1 MNFYFFKLSNHL
13 KNLYKKMI
21 YMPKPTPMLAQYHDM
36 KKRYP
41 DCIIAFRMGD
51 FYEMFFEDAKISSEV
66 LNITLTKRG
75 TNYDGKPIPLAG
87 IPHHAFEPYFAKL
100 IKAGYKVAVA
110 EQIEDPKKAKGLVK
124 RDVIR
129 VITPGTILSSGTLE
143 EKHNNYLAAVCK
155 KDRQMGLAITDIS
168 TGEFLVSQLSSHEEF
183 INDISRYEP
192 KEIIVDETLFSD
204 NKFYNSLRNISQSVR
219 ISSYPTQHFMLYKA
233 EETLKAH
240 LDVASIEG
248 FGIAEYPVAVSSAGA
263 LMAYLKETQM
273 TTLSHI
279 NSIRLHRNT
288 EYMTI
293 DPITLKNLE
302 LTRNIRENT
311 ARGTLIDIIDETV
324 TAIGSRML
332 IRRLLKPL
340 LNPEKINMR
349 LDAVE
354 ELVCEYLTRE
364 NIRDSLKE
372 TYDIERIISRIAY
385 ATANA
390 RDLLALKKTL
400 ALIPTLKKHLD
411 KTESSEL
418 KKIKDMDNM
427 KELHDRIDAAIS
439 EDPPLST
446 REGKMIKTGH
456 NKELDELRYLSG
468 NAKEWLT
475 IYEKQEKL
483 KTGIKALKV
492 RFNKVFGYFIE
503 VSRANLHLVPDTYI
517 RKQTTV
523 NSERFITE
531 DLKEKESQILG
542 AEEKIVAIEYDIF
555 TKLTQDIS
563 KHITG
568 VQHAAK
574 NIALLDFYTSL
585 AHIAHENNYIRPRI
599 DTTGV
604 IDIKDAR
611 HPVVEKMTDSYIT
624 NDIYLDT
631 EKNRLMIITGPNMAG
646 KSTYMRSVALLVLLA
661 QVGCFVPAKSAKISV
676 VDRIF
681 TRIGAYDDLTMGQST
696 FMIEMNETA
705 NILNNATDKS
715 LIILD
720 EIGRGTSTFDGLSIA
735 WSCAEYI
742 HEAIGAKTLFATHFH
757 QLNVLE
763 DEMHGVK
770 NYHMTAKEEGDT
782 IIFLRKLVE
791 GGTDKSYGIQVA
803 KLSGLPK
810 EVIERAK
817 NIQTGLEKEDFK
829 MIKKYKLH
837 PVEQKKLEK
846 EIKKDKADKTNTK
859 KEKEKSKK
867 DMRIKENQKEKEN
880 RNDIQKT
887 LF

>member
-1 MNFYFFKLSNHL
+1 
-13 KNLYKKMI
+13 
-21 YMPKPTPMLAQYHDM
+21 MPKPTPMLAQYHDM
-36 KKRYP
+36 KNRYP

-143 EKHNNYLAAVCK
+143 EKHNNYLAAVYK
-155 KDRQMGLAITDIS
+155 KDKQIGLAITDIS
-168 TGEFLVSQLSSHEEF
+168 TGEFLVSQFATHEEF
-183 INDISRYEP
+183 INDISRFEP
-192 KEIIVDETLFSD
+192 KEIIVDEALFSN
-204 NKFYNSLRNISQSVR
+204 NKFYNSLKNINQSAR
-219 ISSYPTQHFMLYKA
+219 ISSYPAQHFMHYKA

-240 LDVASIEG
+240 LDVTSLEG
-248 FGIAEYPVAVSSAGA
+248 FGIADYPVAVSSAGA
-263 LMAYLKETQM
+263 LIAYLKETQM
-273 TTLSHI
+273 TSLKHI
-279 NSIRLHRNT
+279 NKIHLHSST

-293 DPITLKNLE
+293 DSITLKNLE

-311 ARGTLIDIIDETV
+311 ARGTLIDIIDRTV
-324 TAIGSRML
+324 TATGSRTL
-332 IRRLLKPL
+332 VQKLLKPL
-340 LNPEKINMR
+340 IIPEKINNR

-354 ELVCEYLTRE
+354 ELMDGYITRE
-364 NIRDSLKE
+364 NIRDTLKE

-385 ATANA
+385 GNANA

-400 ALIPTLKKHLD
+400 ALIPSLKKHLD
-411 KTESSEL
+411 NTESREL
-418 KKIKDMDNM
+418 KKIKNMDNM
-427 KELHDRIDAAIS
+427 KELHDKIDTAIS
-439 EDPPLST
+439 EDPPLSI
-446 REGKMIKTGH
+446 REGKMIKTGYD
-456 NKELDELRYLSG
+456 KELDELRYISG

-475 IYEKQEKL
+475 QYEKQEKL
-483 KTGIKALKV
+483 KTSIKALKV

-542 AEEKIVAIEYDIF
+542 AEEKIVAIEYNIF
-555 TKLTQDIS
+555 TKLTEDIS
-563 KHITG
+563 RHITDI
-568 VQHAAK
+568 QHVAK
-574 NIALLDFYTSL
+574 NIALLDFYSSL
-585 AHIAHENNYIRPRI
+585 AHISHENNYIRPRI
-599 DTTGV
+599 NTTGI

-624 NDIYLDT
+624 NNIYLDT

-646 KSTYMRSVALLVLLA
+646 KSTYMRSVALLVLMA
-661 QVGCFVPAKSAKISV
+661 QIGCFIPAKSAKISV

-696 FMIEMNETA
+696 FMIEMTETA

-742 HEAIGAKTLFATHFH
+742 HETIRAKTLFATHFH
-757 QLNVLE
+757 QLNVLK
-763 DEMHGVK
+763 DEMCGVK
-770 NYHMTAKEEGDT
+770 NYHMTAKEENDT
-782 IIFLRKLVE
+782 ILFLRKLVE

-837 PVEQKKLEK
+837 PVEQKKFEK
-846 EIKKDKADKTNTK
+846 EIKKDKPDKTTTK
-859 KEKEKSKK
+859 KDINKKTEKSKK
-867 DMRIKENQKEKEN
+867 DMHLNEKQNKRDKEKEN
-880 RNDIQKT
+880 KKDIQKT

>member
-1 MNFYFFKLSNHL
+1 MT
-13 KNLYKKMI
+13 
-21 YMPKPTPMLAQYHDM
+21 KPTPMLAQYHDM

-155 KDRQMGLAITDIS
+155 KDRQIGMAVTDIS
-168 TGEFLVSQLSSHEEF
+168 TGEFLVSQFENPEEL

-192 KEIIVDETLFSD
+192 KEIIIEEALFSD
-204 NKFYNSLRNISQSVR
+204 NKFYNSLRNISQSAR
-219 ISSYPTQHFMLYKA
+219 ISPYPTQHFMHYKA
-233 EETLKAH
+233 EEILKAH
-240 LDVASIEG
+240 LNVTSLEG
-248 FGIAEYPVAVSSAGA
+248 FGIKDAPQAVSSAGA

-273 TTLSHI
+273 TTLAHI
-279 NSIRLHRNT
+279 NSIHLHSST

-324 TAIGSRML
+324 TATGSRM
-332 IRRLLKPL
+332 IIHKLLKPL

-354 ELVCEYLTRE
+354 ELVCEYMTRE
-364 NIRDSLKE
+364 NIRGTLKE

-385 ATANA
+385 SSANA

-427 KELHDRIDAAIS
+427 KEIHNKIVTAIS
-439 EDPPLST
+439 EDPPLSI
-446 REGKMIKTGH
+446 REGKMIKTGY

-475 IYEKQEKL
+475 RYEKQEKL

-503 VSRANLHLVPDTYI
+503 VSRTNLHLVPNTYI

-531 DLKEKESQILG
+531 ELKEKESQILG
-542 AEEKIVAIEYDIF
+542 AEEKIVAIEYNIF
-555 TKLTQDIS
+555 TKLTEDIS
-563 KHITG
+563 KHITDI
-568 VQHAAK
+568 QHAAK
-574 NIALLDFYTSL
+574 NIALLDFYSSL

-599 DTTGV
+599 DTTGI

-646 KSTYMRSVALLVLLA
+646 KSTYMRSAALLVLMA
-661 QVGCFVPAKSAKISV
+661 QTGCFIPAKSAKISI

-742 HEAIGAKTLFATHFH
+742 HETIRAKTLFATHFH

-770 NYHMTAKEEGDT
+770 NYHMTAKEEKDT

-810 EVIERAK
+810 DVIERAK
-817 NIQTGLEKEDFK
+817 KIQEGLEKEDFK
-829 MIKKYKLH
+829 MIKKYKLQ
-837 PVEQKKLEK
+837 PTEQKKFEK
-846 EIKKDKADKTNTK
+846 ETKKEKPETDSSTNTK
-859 KEKEKSKK
+859 KDINKKTEKKTEKNKK
-867 DMRIKENQKEKEN
+867 DMRLKEKHKEKEN
-880 RNDIQKT
+880 KKDTQKT